1 MTGVGGDELTPD
13 NLQVTVDLLGETDET
28 LGQEV
33 LDAAAGSNSTSLK
46 TTRPI
51 SLQGAKSLVV
61 NVSHPGYTSYSKR
74 VSAAEVVYL
83 NAELLA
89 VEVVSVTAAPSTSV
103 SGAVT
108 DGFTLALPATGDE
121 GDIQIAIPRSLL
133 PSGTTSLSA
142 ELKSFDPND
151 PADAQ
156 YFPGDYAD
164 SDGNDLVSVAFNYA
178 DIRTNDG
185 QPLTAL
191 AKTPQLGRGLP
202 SVLNA
207 AAAEAAEPV
216 IINRSIPSSSCATLE
231 RLGDANS
238 ETVGFQVPVYSY
250 DSSRGIWDLLG
261 YGTVFT
267 SAGVRVDTVDGA
279 SCESGEYVLEIHVS
293 SEIFLSN
300 WWNLDY
306 PLIFSEP
313 VKYCAKIRLQ
323 NENAQLLNGIYGFLY
338 GATSQFGSTSFVTD
352 DQGEAFVEVEAEE
365 AGANLTGEIAVFGET
380 NFYSQVT
387 LGQDCTN
394 PPVQIVTAQIPRLCQ
409 VQGKLAYPDG
419 SPASKHPVLALP
431 VTFALSDRID
441 FSSTNASG
449 DYWLNTTCERDYTI
463 TAYSYTETHTI
474 TPVNVNGTTGAQEVT
489 DNGDLATL
497 PALEVSYVPTSIF
510 WAAYSTAENRLVSL
524 AMGHPDGFPLRYNL
538 RVETS
543 SGTQLGSIEGNIA
556 LNQGV
561 DDESLPFWY
570 MGFGFIDRTITVQTG
585 DATLLYLRG
594 TLTDDLENIVNVDM
608 PLPVTPQAIDL
619 TDLSD
624 EE

>member
-151 PADAQ
+151 PTDAQ

-191 AKTPQLGRGLP
+191 TKTPQLGRSLS
-202 SVLNA
+202 SVMNA

-279 SCESGEYVLEIHVS
+279 SCENGEYVLEIHVS

-313 VKYCAKIRLQ
+313 VKYCARIRLQ

-352 DQGEAFVEVEAEE
+352 EQGEAFVEVEAEE

-409 VQGKLAYPDG
+409 VQGKLEYPDG
-419 SPASKHPVLALP
+419 SAASKHPVLALP

-474 TPVNVNGTTGAQEVT
+474 TPVNVNGTTGAQEAT
-489 DNGDLATL
+489 DNGDLAIL
-497 PALEVSYVPTSIF
+497 PALSVSYVPTTIY
-510 WAAYSTAENRLVSL
+510 WAAYSTLENRFVSL
-524 AMGHPDGFPLRYNL
+524 AMGHPDNFPLRYNL
-538 RVETS
+538 RVENS
-543 SGTQLGSIEGNIA
+543 AGTQLGAIEGEVA

-561 DDESLPFWY
+561 DDDLLPFWY
-570 MGFGFIDRTITVQTG
+570 LGFGQIDQSLSVTTNTATI
-585 DATLLYLRG
+585 LYLKG
-594 TLTDDLENIVNVDM
+594 TLTDSSDQTSNVDTSV
-608 PLPVTPQAIDL
+608 LVTAGAIDL
-619 TDLSD
+619 EGIDD